1 MNSRAGQRSRVIGRD
16 ANRAG
21 IMLRI
26 VVIDPVDDQQ
36 RLREEQE
43 SEQREHRGPPA
54 S

>member
-1 MNSRAGQRSRVIGRD
+1 MIGRD
-16 ANRAG
+16 ADRAG
-21 IMLRI
+21 AVLGG
-26 VVIDPVDDQQ
+26 VVVVDAMNDQQ